1 MHCLIDA
8 VMTEIKKIQR
18 GLAQDGR
25 QAYQE
30 AKSNNNA
37 FILIGNSIYRI
48 GADGSREMVKT
59 LPSTKVKAKKKKYTI

>member
-1 MHCLIDA
+1 MYCLIDA
-8 VMTEIKKIQR
+8 AMTEIKKIQR

-48 GADGSREMVKT
+48 GADGSREMVK
-59 LPSTKVKAKKKKYTI
+59 AKKKTYTI

>member
-1 MHCLIDA
+1 
-8 VMTEIKKIQR
+8 MTEIQKIQR
-18 GLAQDGR
+18 ALAEDGR

-48 GADGSREMVKT
+48 NADGSREKIET
-59 LPSTKVKAKKKKYTI
+59 LPQTKVRVKRKKYAI